1 MKYRTAIISTE
12 FMDTRVKEAVL
23 PFEEHCTFTTY
34 YYKKS
39 SEIPEIY
46 KSIEDKYDGF
56 IVKRHYFKSHAA
68 RSLPGYKEAH

>member
-34 YYKKS
+34 YYKNHRRFR
-39 SEIPEIY
+39 
-46 KSIEDKYDGF
+46 KSIKALKTSMTD
-56 IVKRHYFKSHAA
+56 
-68 RSLPGYKEAH
+68 SL